1 MDTLYNQTN
10 KIIQQTQ
17 YSFQQLENTTTNAS
31 EIEAEIQRQID
42 SINENCTKL
51 DLYVLKLPIDQR
63 QNAKMRCDQLKYD
76 SRHLQAALTAAK
88 QKRARREAAITEREQ
103 LLSRRFAPN
112 PDATSINI
120 DYSMQH
126 QNSLQNSNRGVDEM
140 LYTGANVLES
150 LRSQRMTLKGAHRRI
165 VDMFNTLGLSNHT
178 MKLIQKRAAEDKVIL
193 ILGCIITLL
202 VIMLVVIYFT

>member
-1 MDTLYNQTN
+1 
-10 KIIQQTQ
+10 
-17 YSFQQLENTTTNAS
+17 
-31 EIEAEIQRQID
+31 
-42 SINENCTKL
+42 
-51 DLYVLKLPIDQR
+51 
-63 QNAKMRCDQLKYD
+63 MRCDQLKYD
-76 SRHLQAALTAAK
+76 SRHLQAALAAAK

-150 LRSQRMTLKGAHRRI
+150 LRSQRMTLKRAHRRI

-193 ILGCIITLL
+193 ILGCIVTLL